1 MRRGFTLI
9 ELLVVIAIIAIL
21 AAILFPVFAKARE
34 KARQSAC
41 QSNLKQFGLTIASY
55 CQDYDEKFPLLA
67 PYNPAGTIIYLQDNL
82 YPYMKNNQI
91 WQCPSARGSYWAT
104 YGVPATYITGQL
116 VTYGIQDNLCYFHS
130 LDHFGRVNPPLSLGQ
145 ILRPAD
151 IYMMTDSAYYTNW
164 IRNTAAATLDPAG
177 VNRMRFPHNGGLNV
191 LYVDGH
197 VKFSTEQ
204 GIRGGNVDDRWYM

>member
-41 QSNLKQFGLTIASY
+41 QSNLKQLGLAILQYT
-55 CQDYDEKFPLLA
+55 QDYDEKMPLLA
-67 PYNPAGTIIYLQDNL
+67 PYNPAGTQVYLQDNIA
-82 YPYMKNNQI
+82 PYMKNTQL
-91 WQCPSARGSYWAT
+91 WQCPSAAGQYWAT
-104 YGVPATYITGQL
+104 YGVPAVYVSQQV
-116 VTYGIQDNLCYFHS
+116 VTYGIQDNLVYVHS
-130 LDHFGRVNPPLSLGQ
+130 LDHFGRVNPPLSVGA
-145 ILRPAD
+145 IVRPAE

-177 VNRMRFPHNGGLNV
+177 VNRMRFPHNGGMNV

-197 VKFSTEQ
+197 VKFATESAM
-204 GIRGGNVDDRWYM
+204 RGGSVDDRWYM